1 IDKAYAYRQVEIKD
15 SAIVNELNLAG
26 EGFAQDNCKIDRANV
41 GKEFGIYGNV
51 NIKTVKSKGLFHASD
66 NTHVGLIDGNIIEIG
81 ENAKIE
87 NVLNSNNIKISGAA
101 QIEKAKSDKITM
113 NYGAVIN
120 NMTTNFLVMEND

>member
-1 IDKAYAYRQVEIKD
+1 M
-15 SAIVNELNLAG
+15 
-26 EGFAQDNCKIDRANV
+26 
-41 GKEFGIYGNV
+41 
-51 NIKTVKSKGLFHASD
+51 
-66 NTHVGLIDGNIIEIG
+66 IDGNIIEIG

-120 NMTTNFLVMEND
+120 NMTTNFLIMENDSKCENIDVKNNAILKNKSSASKIVSAGEIALYDDASVGELKSKKNITK